1 MLKNLLIAATLIA
14 TANAACAADA
24 STANT
29 QPQQAQAQAQA
40 GKTRAQVYQE
50 LVQAEQDGTMAELS
64 ATLYRGGM

>member
-14 TANAACAADA
+14 TANAAFAADA
-24 STANT
+24 SSANT
-29 QPQQAQAQAQA
+29 QPQQAQAQA

-50 LVQAEQDGTMAELS
+50 LVQADQDGTIAELS